1 MLIENELLNNI
12 ENIYGKEN
20 RELVE
25 KAFNF
30 ASEKHKGQLR
40 DNGEEYINHPYRV
53 AKILVETKA
62 DVPSVVSG
70 LLHDVL
76 EDTDCT
82 EQELKSNFGEVV
94 SNICVGASKVEL
106 IKEARLKNPDEL
118 ENLRKMFLA
127 LGKDARVAFVKLA
140 DRLDNMQ
147 TLDKKDREKQIKIAQ
162 ETLDIYVPIAER
174 LGMNKFKHT
183 MEDLCFKYIFPDEYA
198 EVNKYLDENY
208 KKSENIIIDIRQKI
222 ENLAKEYGIDARIQS
237 RIKSSFGVFKKTRSK
252 GRANVLDVIAHRI
265 IVKEVKDCY
274 TMLGAVHN
282 LWQPVEGRIKD
293 YIAMPKKNLYM
304 SLHTTV
310 IYPTENGGI
319 PFEIQIR
326 TEEMHIYC
334 EYGMAAHWMY
344 KEHGS
349 KANKVD
355 GNNAIFNMKKKISES
370 TDKVVQ
376 ENESDEFLQIIKTGF
391 YDNKIF
397 VFTPNYNVVELPEGS
412 IPLDFAYAVHTGL
425 GNRCVGAKVNDKM
438 VPINTTLNTADIV
451 EILTQQGKGPSR
463 DWIKICKSRAA
474 ITKIK
479 NYFKKEKREEN
490 IKIGKDILEE
500 QARRKGYQLPKL
512 LEDKETLT
520 EVAVK
525 YHLLGLEEI
534 YAAVG
539 YGGITASQVLGKFIS
554 KQQKLQKEEKKV
566 ALSND
571 NTTKSG
577 DTSVIIDGH
586 DDLLKKVARCCNP
599 IPGDDIVGYVSRGRG
614 VTIHRRD
621 CATLNN
627 LESGRIV
634 ETTWNKNI
642 LSEVYNSNFK
652 IIAKNSS
659 GVLNKIS
666 MKIADNKVD
675 ITFIKGEVTKTG
687 DAVINVGVKVKSRQ
701 ELLDLLN
708 KIKSIPEVYDVI
720 R

>member
-1 MLIENELLNNI
+1 MLIENEFLNNI

-349 KANKVD
+349 KVNKVD

-425 GNRCVGAKVNDKM
+425 GNRCIGAKVNDKM

-463 DWIKICKSRAA
+463 DWIKICKSRGA
-474 ITKIK
+474 ISKIK

-571 NTTKSG
+571 NPTKSG

-675 ITFIKGEVTKTG
+675 ITFIKGEVQKL
-687 DAVINVGVKVKSRQ
+687 AM
-701 ELLDLLN
+701 LLLM
-708 KIKSIPEVYDVI
+708 
-720 R
+720 

>member
-1 MLIENELLNNI
+1 
-12 ENIYGKEN
+12 
-20 RELVE
+20 
-25 KAFNF
+25 
-30 ASEKHKGQLR
+30 
-40 DNGEEYINHPYRV
+40 
-53 AKILVETKA
+53 
-62 DVPSVVSG
+62 
-70 LLHDVL
+70 
-76 EDTDCT
+76 
-82 EQELKSNFGEVV
+82 
-94 SNICVGASKVEL
+94 
-106 IKEARLKNPDEL
+106 
-118 ENLRKMFLA
+118 
-127 LGKDARVAFVKLA
+127 
-140 DRLDNMQ
+140 
-147 TLDKKDREKQIKIAQ
+147 
-162 ETLDIYVPIAER
+162 
-174 LGMNKFKHT
+174 
-183 MEDLCFKYIFPDEYA
+183 
-198 EVNKYLDENY
+198 
-208 KKSENIIIDIRQKI
+208 
-222 ENLAKEYGIDARIQS
+222 
-237 RIKSSFGVFKKTRSK
+237 
-252 GRANVLDVIAHRI
+252 
-265 IVKEVKDCY
+265 
-274 TMLGAVHN
+274 
-282 LWQPVEGRIKD
+282 
-293 YIAMPKKNLYM
+293 
-304 SLHTTV
+304 
-310 IYPTENGGI
+310 
-319 PFEIQIR
+319 
-326 TEEMHIYC
+326 
-334 EYGMAAHWMY
+334 
-344 KEHGS
+344 
-349 KANKVD
+349 
-355 GNNAIFNMKKKISES
+355 
-370 TDKVVQ
+370 
-376 ENESDEFLQIIKTGF
+376 
-391 YDNKIF
+391 
-397 VFTPNYNVVELPEGS
+397 
-412 IPLDFAYAVHTGL
+412 
-425 GNRCVGAKVNDKM
+425 
-438 VPINTTLNTADIV
+438 
-451 EILTQQGKGPSR
+451 
-463 DWIKICKSRAA
+463 
-474 ITKIK
+474 
-479 NYFKKEKREEN
+479 
-490 IKIGKDILEE
+490 
-500 QARRKGYQLPKL
+500 L

-571 NTTKSG
+571 NPTKSG

>member
-1 MLIENELLNNI
+1 MLIENEFLNNI

-349 KANKVD
+349 KVNKVD

-425 GNRCVGAKVNDKM
+425 GNRCIGAKVNDKM

-463 DWIKICKSRAA
+463 DWIKICKSRGA
-474 ITKIK
+474 ISKIK

-571 NTTKSG
+571 NPTKSG